1 MKKLLEEQLAAWRA
15 FVNAHS
21 VIIRRI
27 EKDLSANGQVPL
39 MWYDVL
45 VALYQAPY
53 KKLRMSEL
61 AEKVVLTP
69 SGLTRVVER
78 LEKEGLVRR
87 ERTQEDRRGSYA
99 VMTREGKRAFLKA
112 WPTYEQGIYEYFIS
126 MLDEE
131 ERCVIEKGLARIYEA
146 NGPHTQ

>member
-1 MKKLLEEQLAAWRA
+1 MPLP
-15 FVNAHS
+15 
-21 VIIRRI
+21 
-27 EKDLSANGQVPL
+27 LSQVDEVSPGSTPL
-39 MWYDVL
+39 TWYDVL
-45 VALYQAPY
+45 VALYQAPN

-78 LEKEGLVRR
+78 LEKEGLVQR

-99 VMTREGKRAFLKA
+99 VITRESKRAFLQA
-112 WPTYEQGIYEYFIS
+112 WPTYEQGIYAFFIS

-131 ERCVIEKGLARIYEA
+131 ECRVIEKGLARIYEA
-146 NGPHTQ
+146 NAPYSQ